1 MLDLGEKIWDIFE
14 SLAES
19 ALNSF
24 LKFFEI
30 DTLKS
35 LVFGKPNT
43 RTELVWAT
51 FQENELTQAFSPI
64 FNTMTTI
71 AGFALVIFIIFA
83 GMRFSS
89 SSLMASRRN
98 EFFESAKD
106 LIFVVLLLYNLPLI
120 YDLLFEINSAFLNIF
135 SSAYDSPLGEFKKS
149 YKKNGILG
157 WIVIQLVL
165 LGLGIWANFFYLMRK
180 VTLVILM
187 GIGPI
192 MVVCWMFPRWK
203 GITQA
208 WFKELSGTIFI
219 QTIHAF
225 VFWTIAIFSKSTDGF
240 IASVI
245 VYIIFIPLTE
255 QLRRLVG
262 MGGDTTNALSKA
274 GSMMGLAALGGM
286 AGAVKSAMDGKSV
299 MGALK
304 GAYRG
309 TKDGKGNG
317 SDASGDGVDDKGKA
331 MAASAGSDIG
341 TTSRAERMLKPGD
354 VVSRMGKAVIGAA
367 GAIAGSATGPVGT
380 MIGAEAGAMAGA
392 AAGGLAGRVGGAAAQ
407 GLASRLKAG
416 KDAVSDLNKAREQ
429 DFDEGMA
436 TLLAENDTNKW
447 ATDNKEAIMND
458 LKQKFPDATDKELDE
473 KFNEVKAQK
482 KEALMGKA
490 KGQWADAKKVS
501 GIVANGNQLVDA
513 SSSAMAQ
520 KWAEDNQAQFMD
532 QYDKENPQKPGE
544 SASDFATRRMN
555 AFNKKVDSMK
565 DHFAAAGKEYTSQFG
580 GNSPVSRE
588 GFNNHMAA
596 SVKGLKDDAGNVAN
610 LAAASADAVANVE
623 SPDLFTS
630 KGVPNSNVLA
640 NSLAHVKT
648 NQSKTDFIKNRPSH
662 MSEAQAQA
670 EWAQI
675 EPARHAEHV
684 ANYSAPNFQ
693 NAIQDMKQLS
703 LPKGT
708 VTKLAQTAG
717 VATGAALGVPEL
729 KQAVEVGKAGV
740 LMGTHQLAAT
750 SQTEGILKAVP
761 AALNAGKQ
769 GMVNQSIINQG
780 GAVQAENSFVNS
792 AGMAGGMLLGTK
804 GYQVAKKF
812 AVKHSPY
819 KNQVESQISA
829 PSEVIQMAQTIT
841 DDRGETKIAPGA
853 IRQVVTQD
861 SSHIEVLTKSGIRR
875 VVSRMAAG
883 HSGMNKGDVVYQ
895 DLDMQNDML
904 IPMNTGKG
912 LGSYRLDSGGG
923 RIPSSIPINTNPNN
937 ILGNPLRSG
946 QTNTPAM
953 PKASVLNQKVDAGN
967 FFIENIA
974 EEGMDKVQVVIDK
987 GSQYVTGQKDGKT
1000 YRISPIFAGDTRIK
1014 ADQSVAIPVSVK
1026 NGRLEAESN
1035 MLNSVI
1041 AKSNDSDT
1049 TDYFSSKGVKGL
1061 INDMVPSKH
1070 QQHAQKSAELR
1081 KYADQV
1087 RRKQGL
1093 LG

>member
-35 LVFGKPNT
+35 LVFGRPNT

-208 WFKELSGTIFI
+208 WFKELTGTIFI

-262 MGGDTTNALSKA
+262 MGGDTTNVLSKA

-286 AGAVKSAMDGKSV
+286 AGAVKGAMDGKSV
-299 MGALK
+299 MSSLK

-317 SDASGDGVDDKGKA
+317 SDASGEGVDDKGKA

-392 AAGGLAGRVGGAAAQ
+392 AAGGLAGRVGGAAVQ
-407 GLASRLKAG
+407 GLASRLQAG
-416 KDAVSDLNKAREQ
+416 KNAVSDLNKAREQ

-458 LKQKFPDATDKELDE
+458 LKQKFPDATDKELNE

-501 GIVANGNQLVDA
+501 GKVANGNQLVDA

-520 KWAEDNQAQFMD
+520 KWAEDNREQFMD

-565 DHFAAAGKEYTSQFG
+565 DHFAAAGKEYTNQFG

-596 SVKGLKDDAGNVAN
+596 SVKGLKDAGNVAN
-610 LAAASADAVANVE
+610 LASASASAVANLASASASAVANLASASASAVANVE
-623 SPDLFTS
+623 RPDLFTS
-630 KGVPNSNVLA
+630 KGIPNSDVLA

-648 NQSKTDFIKNRPSH
+648 K
-662 MSEAQAQA
+662 
-670 EWAQI
+670 
-675 EPARHAEHV
+675 
-684 ANYSAPNFQ
+684 
-693 NAIQDMKQLS
+693 
-703 LPKGT
+703 
-708 VTKLAQTAG
+708 
-717 VATGAALGVPEL
+717 
-729 KQAVEVGKAGV
+729 
-740 LMGTHQLAAT
+740 
-750 SQTEGILKAVP
+750 
-761 AALNAGKQ
+761 
-769 GMVNQSIINQG
+769 
-780 GAVQAENSFVNS
+780 
-792 AGMAGGMLLGTK
+792 
-804 GYQVAKKF
+804 
-812 AVKHSPY
+812 
-819 KNQVESQISA
+819 
-829 PSEVIQMAQTIT
+829 
-841 DDRGETKIAPGA
+841 
-853 IRQVVTQD
+853 
-861 SSHIEVLTKSGIRR
+861 
-875 VVSRMAAG
+875 
-883 HSGMNKGDVVYQ
+883 
-895 DLDMQNDML
+895 
-904 IPMNTGKG
+904 
-912 LGSYRLDSGGG
+912 
-923 RIPSSIPINTNPNN
+923 
-937 ILGNPLRSG
+937 
-946 QTNTPAM
+946 
-953 PKASVLNQKVDAGN
+953 
-967 FFIENIA
+967 
-974 EEGMDKVQVVIDK
+974 
-987 GSQYVTGQKDGKT
+987 
-1000 YRISPIFAGDTRIK
+1000 
-1014 ADQSVAIPVSVK
+1014 
-1026 NGRLEAESN
+1026 
-1035 MLNSVI
+1035 
-1041 AKSNDSDT
+1041 
-1049 TDYFSSKGVKGL
+1049 
-1061 INDMVPSKH
+1061 
-1070 QQHAQKSAELR
+1070 
-1081 KYADQV
+1081 
-1087 RRKQGL
+1087 
-1093 LG
+1093 